1 MKTCATC
8 SITKP
13 ADAFK
18 NRRASCAECFNAHRR
33 ATRDYAAESP
43 AKRAGERASPEQHRA
58 SIKRRS
64 ARSIETMSDGYIR
77 RMFHKQLSAA
87 EVPQEFVELKR
98 AHLALK
104 RALKDDNDGRE

>member
-1 MKTCATC
+1 MRCTACH
-8 SITKP
+8 IDKP
-13 ADAFK
+13 ADQFPQRHRK
-18 NRRASCAECFNAHRR
+18 CKECRNAARR

-43 AKRAGERASPEQHRA
+43 AKRAKEKANPEQHRA

-77 RMFHKQLSAA
+77 RILHKHLSAA
-87 EVPQEFVELKR
+87 EIPQEFVELKR

>member
-8 SITKP
+8 SIAKP
-13 ADAFK
+13 AEAFK
-18 NRRASCAECFNAHRR
+18 NRRASCTECFNARRR

-43 AKRAGERASPEQHRA
+43 AKRAGEKARPEQHRA

-64 ARSIETMSDGYIR
+64 ARSIETMSDGYVR
-77 RMFHKQLSAA
+77 RMFHKQLSAD
-87 EVPQEFVELKR
+87 EIPQEFVELKR

-104 RALKDDNDGRE
+104 RALKDTDGRE